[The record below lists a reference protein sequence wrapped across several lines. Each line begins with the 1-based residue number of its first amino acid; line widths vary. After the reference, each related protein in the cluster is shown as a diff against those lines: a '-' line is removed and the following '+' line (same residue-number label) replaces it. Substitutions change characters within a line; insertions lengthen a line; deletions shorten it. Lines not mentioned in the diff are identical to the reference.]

1 MLEELKN
8 LFEKEIGYD
17 EELSDSRMDVLV
29 CEHPRSDFN
38 FSALKKNTV
47 ILCPLAHGVSAPIR
61 AKRAEYWLGDED
73 GKSRKVNEI
82 LQNSIKNLL

>member
-1 MLEELKN
+1 MMLEELKN

-47 ILCPLAHGVSAPIR
+47 ILCPLAHGV
-61 AKRAEYWLGDED
+61 
-73 GKSRKVNEI
+73 
-82 LQNSIKNLL
+82 

>member
-29 CEHPRSDFN
+29 CVLATSDFN
-38 FSALKKNTV
+38 F
-47 ILCPLAHGVSAPIR
+47 
-61 AKRAEYWLGDED
+61 
-73 GKSRKVNEI
+73 
-82 LQNSIKNLL
+82 